1 MAHHCELCNY
11 TTVKRFNFDKHLTSI
26 KHIRFVEI
34 VANVQQ
40 TPQIQPEVIP
50 HTTEVAEVAPEFKCK
65 YCDQKFRFKQSM
77 YRHIKYSCRNKDN
90 DLKEMVR
97 LLKIEM
103 KKQTEKLDTQQKQID
118 TLLNDL

>member
-1 MAHHCELCNY
+1 MVHHCELCNY
-11 TTVKRFNFDKHLTSI
+11 TTVKKFNFDKHLTSI

-34 VANVQQ
+34 VQP

-50 HTTEVAEVAPEFKCK
+50 PTPQVAPEFICK
-65 YCDQKFRFKQSM
+65 HCDQKFMFRQSM
-77 YRHIKYSCRNKDN
+77 YRHIKHTCKNKDN

-103 KKQTEKLDTQQKQID
+103 KKQTEKIDTQQQQID
-118 TLLNDL
+118 TLLNAL